1 MVSAEYNAFFGIE
14 LNWSG
19 MVYIYESIYA
29 LGQTHSTWILYKTRR
44 WKTLF
49 TLHTNTHTNT
59 SILGVH
65 VCASECKRECEFVV
79 EFSST
84 NETRVMRCQ
93 NLTVS
98 SRFLKCRTQ
107 SPKLQIRDLCS
118 PISRVVTDRVYQ
130 LSQVLSQRHLRFRIV
145 NKAQLPKNLIRI
157 SIQPATIR

>member
-1 MVSAEYNAFFGIE
+1 MGWFTYTSRYMPWGRRTVRGFCIKRGAERHY
-14 LNWSG
+14 S
-19 MVYIYESIYA
+19 
-29 LGQTHSTWILYKTRR
+29 HCTR
-44 WKTLF
+44 
-49 TLHTNTHTNT
+49 THTQT
-59 SILGVH
+59 QAFR
-65 VCASECKRECEFVV
+65 VCMCVSECKRECEFVV

-107 SPKLQIRDLCS
+107 SPKLQIGDLCF

-130 LSQVLSQRHLRFRIV
+130 LSQVLSQRHLRFGIV

-157 SIQPATIR
+157 SIPLATIR